1 MLSRLPP
8 PSAPRQRRVRTYVAL
23 ACLLAQS
30 FALVH
35 LFAMHHVRCAEHG
48 DLLHVEDQ
56 SERASQG
63 AIARAIE
70 RPAHQHAT
78 LAASEQVAGH
88 QGDHCTTLTE
98 RRELRV
104 WCGKLV
110 MALPPFE
117 LTSPPFEPPP
127 TLAARP
133 LYRLAPKISPPL
145 AA

>member
-1 MLSRLPP
+1 MRS
-8 PSAPRQRRVRTYVAL
+8 YVAL

-35 LFAMHHVRCAEHG
+35 LFAIHHVRCAEHG

-56 SERASQG
+56 SERTSQG
-63 AIARAIE
+63 ALARAIE
-70 RPAHQHAT
+70 RPTHA
-78 LAASEQVAGH
+78 AFVASKQVAGH

-98 RRELRV
+98 RRDLRV
-104 WCGKLV
+104 WCGKV
-110 MALPPFE
+110 VVAAPPVE
-117 LTSPPFEPPP
+117 LTSPVFAASP

>member
-1 MLSRLPP
+1 M
-8 PSAPRQRRVRTYVAL
+8 RVYVAL

-56 SERASQG
+56 RESASQG
-63 AIARAIE
+63 ARDRAIDQAIH

-110 MALPPFE
+110 VALPPFE
-117 LTSPPFEPPP
+117 LTSPPFESPP